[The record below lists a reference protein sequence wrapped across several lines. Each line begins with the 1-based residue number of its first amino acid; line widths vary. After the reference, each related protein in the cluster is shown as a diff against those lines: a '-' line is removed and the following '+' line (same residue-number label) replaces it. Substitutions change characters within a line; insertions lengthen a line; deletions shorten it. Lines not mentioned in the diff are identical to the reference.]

1 MMIASLVGVDDRLRG
16 LLKRLSAMLVKD
28 YYNPTGC
35 LSGQSNYRKVRR
47 GRHLHSWRP
56 VVPGVWP

>member
-1 MMIASLVGVDDRLRG
+1 MMIAALVGVDDRLRG
-16 LLKRLSAMLVKD
+16 LLKRLSAMAVRITTV
-28 YYNPTGC
+28 PTEC
-35 LSGQSNYRKVRR
+35 LSSQSKYRKVRR